1 LLHPSFAII
10 ILSFSFFIILYC
22 YGFCSHRCCRL
33 RSSNYA
39 RCFFL
44 YEAQFRLSS
53 VPQTNRNDPCSQR
66 SMPLPLPRT
75 VIRSAFPLA
84 RGPYLISHS
93 SIGLPFSRSF
103 SFRIMWLIMD
113 LYSSRSATG
122 STHPIIIS
130 PSVSSNS
137 CVTCLALLIL
147 FASPTHLFSILHY
160 MRCCSSSIN

>member
-113 LYSSRSATG
+113 LFITIRYWKHASHHHISLC
-122 STHPIIIS
+122 IIKHLCYVS
-130 PSVSSNS
+130 P
-137 CVTCLALLIL
+137 LLIL
-147 FASPTHLFSILHY
+147 FVSPTPLFCILHY
-160 MRCCSSSIN
+160 MRFCSSSIN